1 MSVSLRVK
9 ILSVVLILLLA
20 LSSLAGIVSMNK
32 IGDELEDIAEIDIPL
47 SELLS
52 EVEVHQL
59 EQVVLLEK
67 MLRAANVRSGEVN
80 LKSLEKEVL
89 SFNDKINGEI
99 RRSEELAQKMTAAK
113 DVLARQ
119 EGESVVAALNKI
131 KQESVDFQKAL
142 SELVGRINAGN
153 TVEAEA
159 LATRVEKEAD
169 ELRHEVDALYKNVG
183 QFTEKSAK
191 HAEET
196 EHIAVRMLIGVFV
209 VGLIFGA
216 ALAFFIGRSITI
228 PLARMQEIIDKAAR
242 DKDLTLRVSAES
254 NDEIGR
260 TGKAFNGLMGSFQE
274 VLASV
279 SATSETVA
287 ATAEEM
293 AAASEQVAV
302 ASQQQAESASAMA
315 SAVEEMTVSI
325 TQITDHSNEARARAD
340 ETNEISSQGGERVN
354 CLLTDI
360 HEVAEAVRS
369 SAGTIGILD
378 ERSREIQG
386 IVGVISSIAEQ
397 TNLLALNAAIEA
409 ARAGES
415 GRGFAVVADEVRKLA
430 ERSGTAT
437 KEIASLIQSIQ
448 STTQQ
453 AVSEMSD
460 EVQQVNAEAEA
471 AAEVGT
477 MLTAMRDSSVRMK
490 SAIHDVSASLK
501 EQSVASTEL
510 AKHVER
516 IAQMTEEN
524 SAAIQETATA
534 ASTLSDLASRMQGM
548 VGQFRVA

>member
-9 ILSVVLILLLA
+9 ILSAVLILLLA

-32 IGDELEDIAEIDIPL
+32 IGDELEDIAEIDTPL

-52 EVEVHQL
+52 ELEVHQL
-59 EQVVLLEK
+59 EQEVLLEK
-67 MLRAANVRSGEVN
+67 MLRAANVRSGQAN
-80 LKSLEKEVL
+80 LKSLEKEVF
-89 SFNDKINGEI
+89 SFNNKIDGEI
-99 RRSEELAQKMTAAK
+99 RRSEELAQKMVAAK

-119 EGESVVAALNKI
+119 EGESVVAALKKI
-131 KQESVDFQKAL
+131 KQESIDYQKAL
-142 SELVGRINAGN
+142 SELIGRIDAGN

-159 LATRVEKEAD
+159 LAIKVEKEAD
-169 ELRHEVDALYKNVG
+169 ELRHEVDALHKNVWR
-183 QFTEKSAK
+183 FTEKSAK
-191 HAEET
+191 HAEEA
-196 EHIAVRMLIGVFV
+196 EHTAVRILIGVFV

-228 PLARMQEIIDKAAR
+228 PLARMQEIIDKAGR
-242 DKDLTLRVSAES
+242 EKDLTLRVPAES

-293 AAASEQVAV
+293 AAASEQVAI

-315 SAVEEMTVSI
+315 SAVEEMTVSV

-340 ETNEISSQGGERVN
+340 ETNEISNQGGERVN
-354 CLLTDI
+354 RLLADI
-360 HEVAEAVRS
+360 HEVADAVRS

-430 ERSGTAT
+430 ERSGNAT
-437 KEIASLIQSIQ
+437 KEIASLIESIQ

-501 EQSVASTEL
+501 EQSAASTEL

-524 SAAIQETATA
+524 SAAVQETATA